1 MTIKLTQIHT
11 QLGETVLRFEYSD
24 GAVTKTVDI
33 NEADLRERLKTVKN
47 IIGRSLTLQ
56 DVKETVLQIFA
67 EIRAGKKPLREL
79 FDYTQ
84 FIDVDLET

>member
-1 MTIKLTQIHT
+1 VSS

-24 GAVTKTVDI
+24 GVVTKTVDI

-56 DVKETVLQIFA
+56 DVKEVLLQIFA
-67 EIRAGKKPLREL
+67 EIRSGKKPLREL